1 MFNLIMQT
9 TPAGGGIAQ
18 VIPLIL
24 IFVIFYV
31 FLIMPQQKR
40 MKQHKAMLAEI
51 NRGDI
56 VVTNGGLI
64 GRVKK
69 VSDDELTLDLNGT
82 EVKAVRTMI
91 ADVRNKTVPAND
103 SGKKPKK

>member
-1 MFNLIMQT
+1 
-9 TPAGGGIAQ
+9 
-18 VIPLIL
+18 
-24 IFVIFYV
+24 
-31 FLIMPQQKR
+31 